1 MPNWFVY
8 DKNGVKR
15 GPISSAQ
22 LKKLADTQK
31 ISRET
36 IIENEAGRQAKAGK
50 VKGLFTTSAPLETPR
65 SEYSGLTPPSNT
77 VPPPI
82 RREGTPTD
90 TSSDVSTM
98 SKQTMDKPEVV
109 YCTNCG
115 SQVSPQAFACMN
127 CGADPWK
134 HRKYC
139 KSCGAQLNPEQIVCI
154 KCGCAIGSAD
164 KITEKNDSR
173 EDTGNTLQLGDHAR
187 PGDVNNMSNQ
197 YVGLIISLCVM
208 LACTIFVGIAE
219 SDNELSS
226 FKIIIALPLI
236 IARISLL
243 YTTLKLLY
251 IMWCQV
257 PNKYTKI
264 TPSMAVGFL
273 FIPLFNLYWIF
284 IAYRGL
290 AIKLNQG
297 LQDVNSNYFIPT
309 KLVTIAC
316 IIFPLFFLLAILT
329 GLAGFSNS
337 DLPVFI
343 LLIGWLISWI
353 LVPIMYFVLK
363 RGATELHRLGKCIHE

>member
-36 IIENEAGRQAKAGK
+36 IIENEAGRQAKAER
-50 VKGLFTTSAPLETPR
+50 VKGLFTSSAPLESPR
-65 SEYSGLTPPSNT
+65 SEHTGLAPSNNT
-77 VPPPI
+77 VPI
-82 RREGTPTD
+82 RREETPTD
-90 TSSDVSTM
+90 TPSDVSATRE
-98 SKQTMDKPEVV
+98 QTMEKPEVI

-139 KSCGAQLNPEQIVCI
+139 KSCGAQVNPEQIVCI
-154 KCGCAIGSAD
+154 KCGCAIGSTD
-164 KITEKNDSR
+164 KIVEKSDFR
-173 EDTGNTLQLGDHAR
+173 EKTGNTLQLGDHAR
-187 PGDVNNMSNQ
+187 PGDINGMSNQ

-208 LACTIFVGIAE
+208 LVCSIFAGIAE
-219 SDNELSS
+219 SDDELSG
-226 FKIIIALPLI
+226 FKNIIDLPLI

-257 PNKYTKI
+257 PNKYTRI

-273 FIPLFNLYWIF
+273 FIPLFNLYWVF

-297 LQDVNSNYFIPT
+297 LHDVNSSYFIPT
-309 KLVTIAC
+309 KLVTSVC
-316 IIFPLFFLLAILT
+316 IIFLLFLSLAILI
-329 GLAGFSNS
+329 GLAGISNS
-337 DLPVFI
+337 GLPVFI

-353 LVPIMYFVLK
+353 LVPVMYFVLK

>member
-1 MPNWFVY
+1 MSNWFVY

-36 IIENEAGRQAKAGK
+36 IIENEAGRQAKAER
-50 VKGLFTTSAPLETPR
+50 VKGLFTNSAPLESPR
-65 SEYSGLTPPSNT
+65 AEHSGFAPSNNT
-77 VPPPI
+77 VPI
-82 RREGTPTD
+82 RREETLTGTP
-90 TSSDVSTM
+90 SDVPAT
-98 SKQTMDKPEVV
+98 SKQTMEKPEVA

-115 SQVSPQAFACMN
+115 NQVSPQAFACMN

-154 KCGCAIGSAD
+154 KCGCAIGSTD
-164 KITEKNDSR
+164 KIVEKSDLR
-173 EDTGNTLQLGDHAR
+173 EKAGNTLLLGDHAR
-187 PGDVNNMSNQ
+187 PGDINNMSNQ

-208 LACTIFVGIAE
+208 LACAIFKGIAE
-219 SDNELSS
+219 SDNELSG
-226 FKIIIALPLI
+226 FKIIVAIPLWIAQ
-236 IARISLL
+236 ISLL

-257 PNKYTKI
+257 PNKYTRI

-290 AIKLNQG
+290 AINLNRG
-297 LQDVNSNYFIPT
+297 LHEVNSNYLIST
-309 KLVTIAC
+309 KIVTSAC
-316 IIFPLFFLLAILT
+316 IIFSLSLLLTILT
-329 GLAGFSNS
+329 SLAGLSNS
-337 DLPVFI
+337 GLPMFI